1 MTGRKKVILD
11 VDTGVDDALAIM
23 LAVTSGQ
30 LDILGITTVSGNV
43 SLDQATLNTCKILEL
58 LGVSGQIP
66 VFRGAD
72 KPLVR
77 DTVFEHRVH
86 GSDGIGGALRDM
98 TVTKQAEA
106 ERAEDFIIRQVLAHS
121 GEVTL
126 IMTAPL
132 TNLARA
138 LHKCPELTQHAAEV
152 IVMGGV
158 VQGFGNITPTAEYNM
173 YVDPEAAKL
182 VLAAGFPQLT
192 LVGLD
197 VTRRALLSAEDI
209 AKLRIP
215 AVREY
220 VEQSTADYRTRY
232 FERNG
237 VQACALH
244 DPLAVGVAL
253 NREFV
258 SVQKYYVDVET
269 RSELCDGQTVCDFQ
283 NRLNKPANAGVCL
296 EVDAPAFL
304 ECFINS
310 LNSLNQE
317 PKKDGSHENE

>member
-1 MTGRKKVILD
+1 M
-11 VDTGVDDALAIM
+11 DDALAIM

-30 LDILGITTVSGNV
+30 FDILGITTVSGNV

-86 GSDGIGGALRDM
+86 GSDGIGGALRGM
-98 TVTKQAEA
+98 TVTKRAEA

-138 LHKCPELTQHAAEV
+138 AQMSGAYAACRRSDCDGWCGAGLRQHHADRGIQHVCRSGGGQAGAGCGLPAA
-152 IVMGGV
+152 
-158 VQGFGNITPTAEYNM
+158 
-173 YVDPEAAKL
+173 D
-182 VLAAGFPQLT
+182 AGRA
-192 LVGLD
+192 GCN
-197 VTRRALLSAEDI
+197 RRALLSAEDI

-258 SVQKYYVDVET
+258 NVQKYYVDVET

-304 ECFINS
+304 EYFINS

>member
-1 MTGRKKVILD
+1 MTGLQKVILD

-23 LAVTSGQ
+23 LAVTSGKF
-30 LDILGITTVSGNV
+30 DILGITTVSGNV

-66 VFRGAD
+66 VYRGAD

-77 DTVFEHRVH
+77 DVVFEHRVH
-86 GSDGIGGALRDM
+86 GSDGIGGALGEW

-106 ERAEDFIIRQVLAHS
+106 EAAEDFIIRQVLAQP

-132 TNLARA
+132 TNLAHA
-138 LHKCPELTQHAAEV
+138 LQKCPELVHYTAEV

-158 VQGFGNITPTAEYNM
+158 VQGCGNITPTAEYNM
-173 YVDPEAAKL
+173 YVDPEAAKQ
-182 VLAAGFPQLT
+182 VLAAGFPRLT

-197 VTRRALLSAEDI
+197 VTRQALLSAEDI
-209 AKLRIP
+209 HKLRIP
-215 AVREY
+215 AIRDY
-220 VEQSTADYRTRY
+220 VETSTAGYRKRY
-232 FERNG
+232 YERNG

-253 NREFV
+253 NREWV
-258 SVQKYYVDVET
+258 TVHDYYVDVET

-283 NRLNKPANAGVCL
+283 SRLNRPPNVSVCL

-304 ECFINS
+304 EYFIK
-310 LNSLNQE
+310 SLNQE
-317 PKKDGSHENE
+317 PKKDGSR

>member
-30 LDILGITTVSGNV
+30 LEIVGITTVSGNV
-43 SLDQATLNTCKILEL
+43 SLEQATLNTCKILEL

-66 VFRGAD
+66 VHRGAD

-77 DTVFEHRVH
+77 DAVFEHRVH
-86 GSDGIGGALRDM
+86 GSDGIGGALGDM
-98 TVTKQAEA
+98 LVARQAEA
-106 ERAEDFIIRQVLAHS
+106 EAAEDFIIRQVLAQP

-132 TNLARA
+132 TNLAHA
-138 LHKCPELTQHAAEV
+138 LQKCPELAMHAAEV

-158 VQGFGNITPTAEYNM
+158 VQGCGNITPTAEYNM
-173 YVDPEAAKL
+173 YVDPEAAKQ
-182 VLAAGFPQLT
+182 VFAAGFPRLT

-197 VTRRALLSAEDI
+197 VTRRALLGADDI
-209 AKLRIP
+209 AKLFHPQIRG
-215 AVREY
+215 Y
-220 VEQSTADYRTRY
+220 VETSTSGYRARY
-232 FERNG
+232 YERNG

-253 NREFV
+253 NRGFV
-258 SVQKYYVDVET
+258 TVQDYYVDVET

-283 NRLNKPANAGVCL
+283 NRLNRPPNASVCL

-310 LNSLNQE
+310 LNQE
-317 PKKDGSHENE
+317 PKKDGSR

>member
-43 SLDQATLNTCKILEL
+43 SLDQATLNTCKILQL

-66 VFRGAD
+66 VYRGAD
-72 KPLVR
+72 KPLAR
-77 DTVFEHRVH
+77 EAIFEHRVH
-86 GSDGIGGALRDM
+86 GADGIGGALGDM
-98 TVTKQAEA
+98 PVTQQAEA
-106 ERAEDFIIRQVLAHS
+106 EPAEDFIIRQVLAQP

-138 LHKCPELTQHAAEV
+138 LQKCPELTQHAAEV

-173 YVDPEAAKL
+173 YVDPEAAKQ
-182 VLAAGFPQLT
+182 VLAAGFPRLT

-215 AVREY
+215 AIRDY
-220 VEQSTADYRTRY
+220 VEQSTSGYRERY
-232 FERNG
+232 YERNG

-253 NREFV
+253 NRGFV
-258 SVQKYYVDVET
+258 TVHDYYVDVET

-283 NRLNKPANAGVCL
+283 NRLGKPVNAAVCL
-296 EVDAPAFL
+296 EVDAAAFL
-304 ECFINS
+304 ECFMD
-310 LNSLNQE
+310 SLNQE
-317 PKKDGSHENE
+317 PKKDGSH

>member
-23 LAVTSGQ
+23 LAVTSGRF
-30 LDILGITTVSGNV
+30 DILGITTVSGNV

-66 VFRGAD
+66 VYRGAD

-77 DTVFEHRVH
+77 EAVFEHRVH
-86 GSDGIGGALRDM
+86 GSDGIGGALGDM
-98 TVTKQAEA
+98 PVTKQPEAEA
-106 ERAEDFIIRQVLAHS
+106 AADFIIRQVLAQP

-132 TNLARA
+132 TNLANA
-138 LHKCPELTQHAAEV
+138 LQKCPELVQHAAEV

-158 VQGFGNITPTAEYNM
+158 VQGYGNITPTAEYNM
-173 YVDPEAAKL
+173 YVDPEAAKQ
-182 VLAAGFPQLT
+182 VLAAGFPRLT

-197 VTRRALLSAEDI
+197 VTRRALLGAEDI
-209 AKLRIP
+209 QKLHNPVI
-215 AVREY
+215 REY
-220 VEQSTADYRTRY
+220 VETSTAGYRARY
-232 FERNG
+232 YERNG

-253 NREFV
+253 NCGLVTTRD
-258 SVQKYYVDVET
+258 YYVDVET

-283 NRLNKPANAGVCL
+283 NRLNRPPNVTVCL

-310 LNSLNQE
+310 LNQE
-317 PKKDGSHENE
+317 PKKDGSR

>member
-1 MTGRKKVILD
+1 MTARKKVILD

-23 LAVTSGQ
+23 LAVTSGE
-30 LDILGITTVSGNV
+30 LDILGITTVNGNV

-72 KPLVR
+72 APLIRKP
-77 DTVFEHRVH
+77 VFEHRVH
-86 GSDGIGGALRDM
+86 GADGIGGALGDM
-98 TVTKQAEA
+98 QATKAAEIEA
-106 ERAEDFIIRQVLAHS
+106 AEDFIIRQLSAQP

-158 VQGFGNITPTAEYNM
+158 VQGFGNVTPTAEYNM

-182 VLAAGFPQLT
+182 VLAAGFPRLT

-209 AKLRIP
+209 DKLQIP
-215 AVREY
+215 AIRDY
-220 VEQSTADYRTRY
+220 VEKSTADYRTRY

-253 NREFV
+253 NRSFV
-258 SVQKYYVDVET
+258 TVQDYYVDVET
-269 RSELCDGQTVCDFQ
+269 RSDLCDGQTVCDFQ
-283 NRLNKPANAGVCL
+283 NRLGRPANAAVCL

-304 ECFINS
+304 DCFIT
-310 LNSLNQE
+310 SLNQE
-317 PKKDGSHENE
+317 PKKDGSH

>member
-66 VFRGAD
+66 VYRGAD

-77 DTVFEHRVH
+77 EQLFEHRVH
-86 GSDGIGGALRDM
+86 GADGIGGALGDM
-98 TVTKQAEA
+98 PVMKQAEA
-106 ERAEDFIIRQVLAHS
+106 EAAEDFIIRQLLAQP
-121 GEVTL
+121 GEITL

-138 LHKCPELTQHAAEV
+138 LQKCPELVQHAAEV

-158 VQGFGNITPTAEYNM
+158 VQGYGNITPTAEYNM
-173 YVDPEAAKL
+173 YVDPEAAKQ
-182 VLAAGFPQLT
+182 VLAAGFPRLT

-197 VTRRALLSAEDI
+197 VTRRALLGAEDI
-209 AKLRIP
+209 KKLRIP
-215 AVREY
+215 AIRDY
-220 VEQSTADYRTRY
+220 VERSTAGYRERY
-232 FERNG
+232 YERNG

-253 NREFV
+253 NKDFV
-258 SVQKYYVDVET
+258 TKYDYYVDVET

-283 NRLNKPANAGVCL
+283 NRLNRPPNTSVCL
-296 EVDAPAFL
+296 EVDASAFL
-304 ECFINS
+304 ECFID
-310 LNSLNQE
+310 SLNQE
-317 PKKDGSHENE
+317 PKKDGSR

>member
-1 MTGRKKVILD
+1 MTARKKVILD

-23 LAVTSGQ
+23 LAVTSGE

-72 KPLVR
+72 QPLVR
-77 DTVFEHRVH
+77 DSVFEHRVH
-86 GSDGIGGALRDM
+86 GSDGIGGALTGM
-98 TVTKQAEA
+98 TVTKQPEA
-106 ERAEDFIIRQVLAHS
+106 ERAEDFIIRQVLAQP

-182 VLAAGFPQLT
+182 VLAAEFPRLT

-197 VTRRALLSAEDI
+197 VTRKALLSADDI
-209 AKLRIP
+209 ARLQNPVIRD
-215 AVREY
+215 Y
-220 VEQSTADYRTRY
+220 VEKSTADYRTRY

-253 NREFV
+253 NRSFV
-258 SVQKYYVDVET
+258 TVRDYYVDVET
-269 RSELCDGQTVCDFQ
+269 RSDLCDGQTVCDFQ
-283 NRLNKPANAGVCL
+283 NRLGRPANAGVCL
-296 EVDAPAFL
+296 EVDTPAFL

-310 LNSLNQE
+310 LNSNSFNSLNQ
-317 PKKDGSHENE
+317 